1 MRVTAIVLL
10 LVFVFSC
17 KKDEI
22 ERNKSGAIKATVCG
36 VNYPVQELP
45 WLRKLIQEA
54 KDRKEDNILT
64 VKLVEVNGNPIFNY
78 YTSYM
83 SCIGCISYGCDGGRI
98 DISKLSATEIQE
110 YNNKMISGSGEVIV
124 LWPEK

>member
-1 MRVTAIVLL
+1 MKTSAILL
-10 LVFVFSC
+10 IMFLALSC
-17 KKDEI
+17 KKDDVE
-22 ERNKSGAIKATVCG
+22 KGKANAVKASVCG

-45 WLRKLIQEA
+45 WLRKMIEEA
-54 KDRKEDNILT
+54 KDRKEDKMLT
-64 VKLVEVNGNPIFNY
+64 VKLIEVNGEPVFNY
-78 YTSYM
+78 YISYM